1 MGCDILGVS
10 SWVSQAGVP
19 RLGAV
24 GGVVTRVHAFLPPS
38 APDVPVPH
46 PRGAGVGDRG
56 DWGQTPKLHHQIDV

>member
-24 GGVVTRVHAFLPPS
+24 GGVVTRGCMPSSRPAHLLFLF
-38 APDVPVPH
+38 H
-46 PRGAGVGDRG
+46 NRGEQG
-56 DWGQTPKLHHQIDV
+56 WGTEGIGGRPQNCTIR